1 MEDKILEINN
11 LDTKEKDNYYYNDF
25 LNSLKYNED
34 PDKKILLKLQ
44 DELETKGINQEN
56 ILQLTKNLSKEQKNK
71 LEELYK
77 QQIYDLK
84 LKINEYKNK
93 IISIRKDIKK

>member
-1 MEDKILEINN
+1 METNDAG
-11 LDTKEKDNYYYNDF
+11 TKKKDSYFYNDF

-56 ILQLTKNLSKEQKNK
+56 IVQLTKDLSKEQKNK

-77 QQIYDLK
+77 QQIYELK
-84 LKINEYKNK
+84 LKINGYKNK
-93 IISIRKDIKK
+93 IIAIRKDI